1 MTIHVI
7 APGVVRAGMGIVGK
21 DETAQAAVAEGLAM
35 GRYVEAEEIAAVITF
50 LAANSCPSLTGA
62 TVDINGAS
70 YIR

>member
-1 MTIHVI
+1 
-7 APGVVRAGMGIVGK
+7 MGIVGK
-21 DETAQAAVAEGLAM
+21 DEMAQAAVAEGLAM
-35 GRYVEAEEIAAVITF
+35 GRYVEAEEIAEVITF